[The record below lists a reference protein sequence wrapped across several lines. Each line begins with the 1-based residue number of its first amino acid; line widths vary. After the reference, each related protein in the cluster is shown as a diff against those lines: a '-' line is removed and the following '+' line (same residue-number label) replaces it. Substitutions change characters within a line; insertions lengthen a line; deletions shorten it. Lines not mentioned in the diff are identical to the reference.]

1 MNRTRWLTGHRAWRR
16 GTGGADDVP
25 SFLGQFTLWFVE
37 LITELKI
44 VAEPVNCLPPHFPS
58 FSDRSLQVLTQMA
71 ALLET
76 PSSRVPGSSLWP
88 RDSGW
93 AKGMWRSGMAT
104 SRSYPVRKLL
114 ALYFLSFPF
123 LEAEIHSPQPHG
135 QGQGLWDSGVKT
147 ETCLFLGLTGEKHPS
162 LLFIALYV
170 GASLLEQLSLY
181 LN

>member
-1 MNRTRWLTGHRAWRR
+1 
-16 GTGGADDVP
+16 
-25 SFLGQFTLWFVE
+25 
-37 LITELKI
+37 
-44 VAEPVNCLPPHFPS
+44 
-58 FSDRSLQVLTQMA
+58 
-71 ALLET
+71 
-76 PSSRVPGSSLWP
+76 
-88 RDSGW
+88 
-93 AKGMWRSGMAT
+93 MAT